1 MAKVRFGD
9 VVRRARLHSGLSL
22 REAAARAGLDYTR
35 LSRIENGSRPAP
47 GMNQIRLL
55 ADLLHLDLVDLVA
68 AAGVSREV
76 MESLAWS
83 ERLCFGRND
92 PQTWAHPPHGSA
104 LRTKN
109 TFSVRVEE
117 RDGALCR
124 VRLGDECL
132 TVVSFS
138 GGKHLLIEIP
148 PETVVVHQGRPK
160 ARWGSA
166 ENVLVAEIRK
176 CRRLGQVVN
185 LVLSCAGFELNTL
198 HSEWAVAGWKVE
210 KGTRVVA
217 AVQAT
222 AIRTSPCEEET
233 GR

>member
-1 MAKVRFGD
+1 VAKERFGE
-9 VVRRARLHSGLSL
+9 VVRRARLRYGLSL
-22 REAAARAGLDYTR
+22 REAAARAELDYTR

-83 ERLCFGRND
+83 ERLWFGCND
-92 PQTWAHPPHGSA
+92 PHARTYSPHGSA
-104 LRTKN
+104 LRMKN
-109 TFSVRVEE
+109 TFAVRVEE

-124 VRLGDECL
+124 VRLGDACL

-138 GGKHLLIEIP
+138 GDEHLLIEIP
-148 PETVVVHQGRPK
+148 PEAVVVHQGKPK
-160 ARWGSA
+160 ERWGSA
-166 ENVLVAEIRK
+166 ENVLRAEVRK

-198 HSEWAVAGWKVE
+198 HSERGLSDMGVE
-210 KGTRVVA
+210 KGDKVVA

-222 AIRTSPCEEET
+222 AIRTSPLEEET
-233 GR
+233 KR